1 MFDDNKSYRRK
12 KSTDTLSAKN
22 TLVEK
27 MDCCVVTEAKGE
39 KQRQTLATLVGTPY
53 KDQAGLLVPSQ
64 LPNSWWQR
72 FNKHRID
79 AAVQLC
85 TVGSALCLRNQFE
98 MTGSF

>member
-1 MFDDNKSYRRK
+1 
-12 KSTDTLSAKN
+12 
-22 TLVEK
+22 

-72 FNKHRID
+72 FNK
-79 AAVQLC
+79 VL
-85 TVGSALCLRNQFE
+85 GFS
-98 MTGSF
+98 